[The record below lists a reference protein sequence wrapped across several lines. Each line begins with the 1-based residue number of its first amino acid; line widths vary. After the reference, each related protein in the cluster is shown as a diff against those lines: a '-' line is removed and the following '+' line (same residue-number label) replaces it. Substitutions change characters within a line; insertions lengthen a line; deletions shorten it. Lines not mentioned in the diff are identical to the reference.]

1 MHDHDGKILNPQTGR
16 YVLKTGT
23 IGKQLMKSKCNI
35 KNKILNPETLRCVNK
50 DGKIGKNIL
59 KKSKSPVKNKK
70 KSKSPVKKK
79 GSPLPTK
86 APPNISKIMEKCKL
100 NKVWQKKKRI
110 GSGAVGAVYLT
121 GNDTQYVLKIQKDDA
136 EFRREAMILKKLIGW
151 KHAPRVEAI
160 WTCDNKGYIVLENL
174 EDLNYP
180 KAHSLKLLQDV
191 LKKLHSKNIT
201 FPDCHEG
208 NVMMRKDGT
217 LVLIDFG
224 WAEYFRT
231 KKSKVYDNWLAQDV
245 VKGGATMEDMYVW
258 ENYVLMDDFGT
269 KEQRKEASL
278 AMKNLKAKY
287 KKSK

>member
-1 MHDHDGKILNPQTGR
+1 MTNYHDKILNPQTGR
-16 YVLKTGT
+16 YVLKTGK
-23 IGKQLMKSKCNI
+23 IGQQLMKSECNT

-50 DGKIGKNIL
+50 DGKIGKSIL
-59 KKSKSPVKNKK
+59 KN
-70 KSKSPVKKK
+70 SKSPVKKK

-86 APPNISKIMEKCKL
+86 APPNISRIIEKCKL
-100 NKVWQKKKRI
+100 NKVWEKKKRV

-136 EFRREAMILKKLIGW
+136 EFRREAMILKKLVGW

-160 WTCDNKGYIVLENL
+160 WTCDNKGYIVLEKL

-180 KAHSLKLLQDV
+180 KSKSLKLLQDV
-191 LKKLHSKNIT
+191 LKKLHLKNIT
-201 FPDCHEG
+201 FPDCHDG
-208 NVMMRKDGT
+208 NVMMRQDGT

-245 VKGGATMEDMYVW
+245 IKGGATMQDMYVW

-269 KEQRKEASL
+269 KDQIKEATL
-278 AMKNLKAKY
+278 QMKNLKAKY
-287 KKSK
+287 K